1 MKKIVILGAGTG
13 GTIMANKLRKA
24 LEPEEWE
31 ITIVDKGKKH
41 FYQPGF
47 LFIPFG
53 IYTKYDVVKPK
64 ANFIPPGVN
73 FLIAEVDRIEPE
85 KNRVHLVGGQILDYD
100 FLIVATGVQTDP
112 TETPGLMGDLWNKQ
126 VFQFYTLEGA
136 LNLANFFK
144 TWKGG
149 DLVLNIADMPIK
161 CPVAPLEF
169 VMLADW
175 FFREKGIRDNVNI
188 KLVTPLPAAFT
199 KPLSAKVL
207 GEILKKK
214 NIEVVTDFYIERVDN
229 ENKKIVSYD
238 EKEVPFD
245 CLVSIP
251 IHKGADFLAKS
262 GDLADDMNFVKVDKH
277 TLQSV
282 VYPNVFG
289 LGDATNLPTSKA
301 GSVVHFSAEILFEN
315 IMCAIEDRPF
325 TGKFDGH
332 ANCYI
337 ESGDGKGIL
346 IDFNYD
352 VEPLP
357 GRYPLP
363 GLGPFGLLRETKVN
377 HYGKLIFRWM
387 YWHIILKGKEMPI
400 EALMS
405 MAGKEVVNP

>member
-1 MKKIVILGAGTG
+1 MGKILILGSGTG
-13 GTIMANKLRKA
+13 GTIMANKLRKV
-24 LEPEEWE
+24 LDDEWS
-31 ITIVDKGKKH
+31 ITIIDRFKTH
-41 FYQPGF
+41 YYQPGF

-53 IYTKYDVVKPK
+53 IYKKEDVIKPK

-73 FLIAEVDRIEPE
+73 MIFAKIDRVIPDNNQVLLEDGR
-85 KNRVHLVGGQILDYD
+85 KIDYD
-100 FLIVATGVQTDP
+100 ILIIATGVRTNP
-112 TETPGLMGDLWNKQ
+112 NETEGLTGELWHKQ
-126 VFQFYTLEGA
+126 AFDFYTIEGA
-136 LNLANFFK
+136 LALSRFFK
-144 TWKGG
+144 TWEGG

-175 FFREKGIRDNVNI
+175 FFTEKGIRDKVNI
-188 KLVTPLPAAFT
+188 KFVTPLSAAFT

-207 GEILKKK
+207 GEMLKSK
-214 NIEVVTDFYIERVDN
+214 NIEVITDFYIEKVDN
-229 ENKKIVSYD
+229 KNKKIISFD

-251 IHKGADFLAKS
+251 VHTGDEMVGRS
-262 GDLADDMNFVKVDKH
+262 GLGDDMNFLKVDKH

-282 VYPNVFG
+282 QYDNIFG

-315 IMCAIEDRPF
+315 IIAKIENRPLQA
-325 TGKFDGH
+325 KFDGH

-337 ESGDGKGIL
+337 ESGHGKGVL

-352 VEPLP
+352 TEPLP
-357 GRYPLP
+357 GKFPLP
-363 GLGPFGLLRETKVN
+363 GIGPFGLLRETKVN

-405 MAGKEVVNP
+405 MAGKEKVNL

>member
-1 MKKIVILGAGTG
+1 MKRIVILGAGTG

-53 IYTKYDVVKPK
+53 IYTKYDVIKPK

-73 FLIAEVDRIEPE
+73 FIIDKIERIEPG
-85 KNRVHLVGGQILDYD
+85 KNRVHLADGQVLNYD
-100 FLIVATGVQTDP
+100 FLIVSTGVQTDP
-112 TETPGLMGDLWNKQ
+112 SETPGLQGELWNKE

-136 LNLANFFK
+136 VNLANFFK

-149 DLVLNIADMPIK
+149 DLILNIADMPIK

-175 FFREKGIRDNVNI
+175 FFREKGIRQNVNI

-207 GEILKKK
+207 GEILDKK

-229 ENKKIVSYD
+229 ENRKIISYD

-245 CLVSIP
+245 CLVSVP

-262 GDLADDMNFVKVDKH
+262 GGLADDMNFVKVDKH

-282 VYPNVFG
+282 VYPNVFA

-315 IMCAIEDRPF
+315 ILCAIEDRSL
-325 TGKFDGH
+325 TGEFDGH

-346 IDFNYD
+346 IDFNYE

-357 GRYPLP
+357 GKFPLP

>member
-24 LEPEEWE
+24 LEPDEWE

-53 IYTKYDVVKPK
+53 IYTKYDVIKPK

-73 FLIAEVDRIEPE
+73 FLIAEVDHIEPD
-85 KNRVHLVGGQILDYD
+85 KNKVHLVGGQVLNYD
-100 FLIVATGVQTDP
+100 FLIISTGVRTDP
-112 TETPGLMGDLWNKQ
+112 TETPGLQGDLWNKQ

-136 LNLANFFK
+136 VNLANFFK

-175 FFREKGIRDNVNI
+175 FFREKGIRENVNI

-229 ENKKIVSYD
+229 ENKKIISYD

-277 TLQSV
+277 TLQST
-282 VYPNVFG
+282 VYPNVFA

-315 IMCAIEDRPF
+315 IMCAIEDRPL
-325 TGKFDGH
+325 TGHFDGH

-357 GRYPLP
+357 GKFPLP